1 MTTASLHSIAL
12 VSPLGGTGRTT
23 LTAHLASLLAA
34 RGQPCLALDLCA
46 QNLLGR
52 HLGMEQAAQAG
63 WAQLAAQQQWWGQAA
78 LHNSDG
84 VHLLPFGS
92 ASTAALAQLQRTWAH
107 SPDWLRLQLE
117 ALEMPPGSAALL
129 DTPVWPAALACQAL
143 AAAHTVVVVLEASAR
158 ACHAQALVQQAL
170 ALAPAGAQCAIA
182 INRADPR
189 RPSQRAALET
199 LRAQW
204 GELLLPYTVHED
216 ENIAQACAQATSV
229 SRWAAHAQS
238 SHDLQGIAQWLL
250 ERLLPAPAAGA
261 RTAPGVL
268 LP

>member
-1 MTTASLHSIAL
+1 MSTARFHPIAI

-23 LTAHLASLLAA
+23 LAAHLATLLAA

-46 QNLLGR
+46 QNMLGR
-52 HLGMEQAAQAG
+52 HLGMQQAAETG
-63 WAQLAAQQQWWGQAA
+63 WAHLAAQQQWWGQAA

-92 ASTAALAQLQRTWAH
+92 ASTAALDLLQRAWAQE
-107 SPDWLRLQLE
+107 PDWLRPRVD
-117 ALEMPPGSAALL
+117 ALEIPAGTAVLM
-129 DTPVWPAALACQAL
+129 DTPLWPAPLACQAL

-170 ALAPAGAQCAIA
+170 AWAPAEAHRAIA
-182 INRADPR
+182 INRVDPR
-189 RPSQRAALET
+189 RPSQRTALET

-204 GELLLPYTVHED
+204 GDWLLPYTVHED
-216 ENIAQACAQATSV
+216 ENIAQACEQATSV
-229 SRWAAHAQS
+229 SSWAAHAQS

-250 ERLLPAPAAGA
+250 DHLPAVPAASA
-261 RTAPGVL
+261 HATPLAQP
-268 LP
+268 